1 MVQTFEIPNN
11 THREINKTTL
21 HLDCS
26 CGGEV
31 LRVEKFEDEDEVYL
45 TVFSFQ
51 NLKLSFWG
59 KLRYL
64 FGCRTQTCELVLTS
78 EEFKKLKDFET
89 N

>member
-1 MVQTFEIPNN
+1 MVVN

-21 HLDCS
+21 HLDCL

-31 LRVEKFEDEDEVYL
+31 LKVEKFEDEDEVYL

-51 NLKLSFWG
+51 TMRLSFWE
-59 KLRYL
+59 KIKYL
-64 FGCRTQTCELVLTS
+64 FGCKMQTCDLVLS
-78 EEFKKLKDFET
+78 AEEFKKLKDFET

>member
-1 MVQTFEIPNN
+1 MVVD
-11 THREINKTTL
+11 THREMNKTTL

-51 NLKLSFWG
+51 LMKLSFWA
-59 KLRYL
+59 KIELL
-64 FGCRTQTCELVLTS
+64 FGCRVQTCDLVLTS
-78 EEFKKLKDFET
+78 EEFKKLRDFET